1 MQNLLSF
8 ILVFFSAFLSMAQVE
23 SLETTNTDPMSVEGS
38 LQPFELNPGQGA
50 ILTLKLKLP
59 PHFHAYA
66 DKFKVVVLEPDG
78 IQYGEFKLNPV
89 VNFFDKF
96 SNKNRPSIEGDANLT
111 LALEAPSQISD
122 NKNNLKVEL
131 TYQACSENY
140 CLFPKTKTLM
150 IPFSLNNPGA
160 IGSGKEAP
168 QIEGWDSFNGES
180 VKNALE
186 KNLLLA
192 FVLVFLSGL
201 LTSFTPC
208 IFPMIPITLA
218 ILGHDSQ
225 KRSRLQNFSLSV
237 FYVIGIATTYSIL
250 GVVAASSG
258 QLFGSSLGHPL
269 VIASMCLIFFL
280 MSLSMYGVFEIQV
293 PAFLRR
299 SFQRHSSGVNFAGAY
314 FSGIAAGVVASPC
327 VGPVLVTLLA
337 FVASTQN
344 RVLGFFLLFSY
355 ALGLGVI
362 FLVLGAFTQLAQK
375 LPRSG
380 PWMEGMK
387 FLLGS
392 LMLGA
397 FYYYLS
403 FLLSP
408 RWHDGALGIGLIV
421 VASFFGAFMNVGHSG
436 KIRRIQKG
444 LMQSLLAL
452 GIGFI
457 LVAGLQLRPLLFKQ
471 FDGPVDKNSAR
482 ISKDWQPYS
491 DELLAKA
498 QIENQPVVID
508 FFADWCLACHELDER
523 TFARPEVQEALAGY
537 RKLRFDAT
545 KESPIFTALRKKYKI
560 MGLPTVLFFNSKG
573 EWIESVT
580 LTQFEKPEKFLNTLE
595 KLKSF

>member
-1 MQNLLSF
+1 MRNLLTC
-8 ILVFFSAFLSMAQVE
+8 FFLLLFATSLIAQAK
-23 SLETTNTDPMSVEGS
+23 SPDAQITDPLTVEGS
-38 LQPFELNPGQGA
+38 LQPYQLHAGQGA
-50 ILTLKLKLP
+50 ILSLKLKLP
-59 PHFHAYA
+59 PHFHAYV
-66 DKFKVVVLEPDG
+66 DKFKIVVLEPDG
-78 IQYGEFKLNPV
+78 THYGEFKLNPV
-89 VNFFDKF
+89 HDFFDKF
-96 SNKNRPSIEGDANLT
+96 SNKNRQSVEGDAL
-111 LALEAPSQISD
+111 LSLPFEAPSQISE
-122 NKNNLKVEL
+122 NKNNLKIEL
-131 TYQACSENY
+131 TYQACSDSY
-140 CLFPKTKTLM
+140 CLFPKTKALE
-150 IPFSLNNPGA
+150 IPFSWTSPLATKAG
-160 IGSGKEAP
+160 P
-168 QIEGWDSFNGES
+168 QVEESKAWNSFSGES

-192 FVLVFLSGL
+192 FALVFLSGL

-225 KRSRLQNFSLSV
+225 KRSRWQNFSLSV
-237 FYVIGIATTYSIL
+237 FYVVGIATTYSIL

-258 QLFGSSLGHPL
+258 QLFGSNLGHPL
-269 VIASMCLIFFL
+269 VIGTMCLIFFL
-280 MSLSMYGVFEIQV
+280 MALSMYGVFEIQV
-293 PAFLRR
+293 PAFLRQ
-299 SFQRHSSGVNFAGAY
+299 SFRRHSSGVNFAGAY

-344 RVLGFFLLFSY
+344 RVLGFFLLFTY
-355 ALGLGVI
+355 ATGLGVI

-380 PWMEGMK
+380 PWMDGMK

-403 FLLSP
+403 FLLP
-408 RWHDGALGIGLIV
+408 QRWHDGALGLGLII
-421 VASFFGAFMNVGHSG
+421 VASFFGAFMNAGHAG
-436 KIRRIQKG
+436 KFRRVQKG

-471 FDGPVDKNSAR
+471 FDGPYEVASAPTN
-482 ISKDWQPYS
+482 KDWQPYS
-491 DELLAKA
+491 DELLAMAKK
-498 QIENQPVVID
+498 ENRPVVID
-508 FFADWCLACHELDER
+508 FFADWCLACHELDEK
-523 TFARPEVQEALAGY
+523 TFARPEVQAALSGFT
-537 RKLRFDAT
+537 KMRFDAT

-560 MGLPTVLFFNSKG
+560 MGLPTVLFFNSQG
-573 EWIESVT
+573 EWIESIT
-580 LTQFEKPEKFLNTLE
+580 LTQFEKPDDFLKILE